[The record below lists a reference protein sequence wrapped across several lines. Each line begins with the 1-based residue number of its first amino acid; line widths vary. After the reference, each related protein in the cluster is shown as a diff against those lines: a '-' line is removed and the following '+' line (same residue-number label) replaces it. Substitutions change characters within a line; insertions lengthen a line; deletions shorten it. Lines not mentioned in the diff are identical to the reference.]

1 MPQGHASP
9 KRRDDGKRSH
19 DKAEYGSV
27 VVDIEMVLGTS
38 RKKAL
43 VFYRM
48 PEGVF
53 VDEEVVKV
61 MHVQSHRDEDH
72 EYP

>member
-43 VFYRM
+43 LFYRM

-53 VDEEVVKV
+53 VDEEVVEV